1 MADFKFGE
9 PVETKEALV
18 EVTINPNAPLRPGR
32 YTFQLVVVDDSGNQ
46 SLPDSVD
53 IIIRDTTQ
61 PTAVITAPSAVE
73 VGRSFNLSGEKSFDA
88 PGGKIVNYVW
98 TLLG

>member
-9 PVETKEALV
+9 AIETKEPVV
-18 EVTINPNAPLRPGR
+18 EVTIDPRSPLRPGR

-73 VGRSFNLSGEKSFDA
+73 VGRSFSVSGEKSFDA
-88 PGGKIVNYVW
+88 PGGTIVNYIW